1 MICPWCEEDYPVE
14 FFEEHHLNHIHEDD
28 RPENKIN
35 ICVKCHKRHHKECG
49 YDTVIIKKSE
59 FIPKTLEE
67 QMAQID
73 REVFLK
79 VYRQS
84 QETMFINNINRED
97 KEEVIRKWVEGGA
110 KTPFVGINKSSGFNW
125 KGNNK

>member
-35 ICVKCHKRHHKECG
+35 ICVKCHMRHHKECG
-49 YDTVIIKKSE
+49 FDTIIIKKSD

-84 QETMFINNINRED
+84 QETMFINNIDRED
-97 KEEVIRKWVEGGA
+97 KEEVIKKWVESGA
-110 KTPFVGINKSSGFNW
+110 KTPFVGINKSYGFNW
-125 KGNNK
+125 NGK

>member
-49 YDTVIIKKSE
+49 YDTVIIKKSD

-73 REVFLK
+73 REVFLQT
-79 VYRQS
+79 YRES
-84 QETMFINNINRED
+84 RKNVFDEDIRNNDD
-97 KEEVIRKWVEGGA
+97 KLYEWVKNNE
-110 KTPFVGINKSSGFNW
+110 KTPYCGKPDKGFSW
-125 KGNNK
+125 GTK